1 MRGSTPIDK
10 QRQIYRVGLIFFS
23 VILVGGAFQIVLPRP
38 SDTSSGI
45 SSILFLGLALGAT
58 IIGVARL
65 TYRATT
71 QRLQRTLALI
81 LSLLF
86 AFLTFAFVVQLATTP
101 TDAQIGAL
109 VLSAGTAILSALLFA
124 VALGFRVDAAI
135 NRWRARLHK

>member
-1 MRGSTPIDK
+1 MRGSTSIDK
-10 QRQIYRVGLIFFS
+10 QRQTYRVGLIFFS

-65 TYRATT
+65 TDRATT

-86 AFLTFAFVVQLATTP
+86 AFLTFAFVIQLTVIPAA
-101 TDAQIGAL
+101 DRSGAL
-109 VLSAGTAILSALLFA
+109 VLSAGFAVLSALLFA
-124 VALGFRVDAAI
+124 IALGFRVDAAL
-135 NRWRARLHK
+135 RRLKDTAKK